1 MTLNQTVLLVVLLNL
16 DSIFFGYLL
25 SASVQSRLQFNLEM
39 LRIILIENMFFK
51 CFVPIYLIWNSRK
64 HLKSLWSDKEPE
76 RLKFFMSQQS
86 GIGGPVISKYEGTER
101 ETAVYKNDIMSHH
114 VTITTHEEAD
124 NQPGGLAS
132 VV

>member
-1 MTLNQTVLLVVLLNL
+1 
-16 DSIFFGYLL
+16 
-25 SASVQSRLQFNLEM
+25 
-39 LRIILIENMFFK
+39 
-51 CFVPIYLIWNSRK
+51 
-64 HLKSLWSDKEPE
+64 
-76 RLKFFMSQQS
+76 MSQES